1 MNDATA
7 GLSMA
12 QVAGPGFIVVG
23 IARDRVPSALSDQ
36 LFLDPA
42 SAPMVLS
49 RLKAVGIESVVLLAT
64 CDRTEAVAHHANP
77 DALAEAF
84 ATVVALVANIPR
96 ATVEGAL
103 HRFEGARAVE
113 RLMSIAGG
121 IESTLP
127 GEPEVLAQVRDAI
140 AASAAVDMLGAE
152 LDRLSQAAL
161 AFGKRVRTETAVGR
175 HVVSIASAAVGVARE
190 VFGDLAKSSA
200 LILGASE
207 AAMVIAGRLRDGG
220 LQRLTVTDPNEG
232 RVAPLAREI
241 GARVAP
247 YAGLD
252 AELAEADI
260 VVAGIGRGGYV
271 IDAPSIDA
279 ALRRRRRRPM
289 FLVDVGVPADIAPDV
304 HRLEGAFLYTLA
316 DLERIA
322 EAGLA
327 RRREAAA
334 EASAMA
340 AEAASEF
347 LLAEAERTAVPALL
361 ALRQQFEAAR
371 ADLLSERPGLSADE
385 ATRLLI
391 ARLLHGP
398 ALALKAI
405 ARGSDSET
413 LDAAALV
420 RMIARLFG
428 DHGPSG
434 KGPKTPKESA

>member
-1 MNDATA
+1 MANATA
-7 GLSMA
+7 GLPMA
-12 QVAGPGFIVVG
+12 QVAGPAGFVVVG
-23 IARDRVPSALSDQ
+23 VARDRVSSTAADQ

-42 SAPMVLS
+42 AAPMVLS
-49 RLKAVGIESVVLLAT
+49 RLKAAGFSSVVLLAT
-64 CDRTEAVAHHANP
+64 CDRTEVVAQHP
-77 DALAEAF
+77 DPEKLAAGFTAILAEVAGI
-84 ATVVALVANIPR
+84 APEVV
-96 ATVEGAL
+96 TDAL
-103 HRFEGARAVE
+103 HRLDGARAVE
-113 RLMSIAGG
+113 RLMAIAGG

-140 AASAAVDMLGAE
+140 AASAAVEMLGSE
-152 LDRLSQAAL
+152 LERLGQAAL

-190 VFGDLAKSSA
+190 VFGDLAKASA

-220 LQRLTVTDPNEG
+220 LQRLTVTDPSEG

-247 YAGLD
+247 FSGLD

-260 VVAGIGRGGYV
+260 VVSGIGRGGYL
-271 IDAPSIDA
+271 ITAPRVDA
-279 ALRRRRRRPM
+279 ALRQRRRRPM

-304 HRLEGAFLYTLA
+304 HRLDGAFLYTLA

-334 EASAMA
+334 ESSAMA
-340 AEAASEF
+340 AEAAAEF
-347 LLAEAERTAVPALL
+347 LLAEAERSAVPALR
-361 ALRQQFEAAR
+361 ALRERFDAVR
-371 ADLLSERPGLSADE
+371 ADLLAERPGLSADE
-385 ATRLLI
+385 ATRLLV

-398 ALALKAI
+398 ALALKAM
-405 ARGSDSET
+405 ARGDGAET
-413 LDAAALV
+413 LDGPALV

-428 DHGPSG
+428 RDENR
-434 KGPKTPKESA
+434 PKPPQEGA